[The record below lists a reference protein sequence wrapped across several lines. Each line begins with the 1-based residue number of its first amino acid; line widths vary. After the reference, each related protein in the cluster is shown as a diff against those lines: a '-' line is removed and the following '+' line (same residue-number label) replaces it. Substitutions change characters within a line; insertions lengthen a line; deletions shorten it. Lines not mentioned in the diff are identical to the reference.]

1 MPDLF
6 RIRPRTRI
14 QVYIEYNTQKVYK
27 MGLLN
32 LDPNKFG
39 LDHQVNEHAGRSYWT
54 HLVPEAELVS
64 SMEDGRGVEGQLA
77 LVLLHNVA
85 QPASHP
91 NQKHI
96 FKMSTLHDPDK
107 NLNTDPD
114 LAFFFTLPGILNT
127 VFFFTNNL

>member
-27 MGLLN
+27 MGIPN

-39 LDHQVNEHAGRSYWT
+39 LDPQVNEPAGRSYWT

-91 NQKHI
+91 GQHI
-96 FKMSTLHDPDK
+96 YLK
-107 NLNTDPD
+107 
-114 LAFFFTLPGILNT
+114 
-127 VFFFTNNL
+127 